1 MRKWSSRVGPGLGRD
16 QNWYGGNTIISL
28 DLSNLPAYTLSAMA
42 TVSRPVSERLTM
54 SYVLDFQKIAWGF
67 TVFLA
72 LLTINPG
79 VTFEQGRGERTL
91 DEVKEEALKRAENG
105 MYPMIGLDPA
115 DVREALDSIH
125 KMDNDEWAA
134 AFMHVADRYM
144 AEGKALESHDPTKAS
159 AAYIRAW
166 RLYSFG
172 RWPVPSSEGKKLAFA
187 KALEAFRA
195 AAKFLDP
202 PLEVVRIPFEGK
214 EIIGYLRLPK
224 NAKGPV
230 PVLLAISGLDSR
242 KEDMATNYGA
252 ILQYGI
258 GFLALDSPGTGQAPI
273 PAGETSERMFSRAI
287 DYLLTRPE
295 VDKTRIAAVG
305 QSFGGYWA
313 TKLAIVEH
321 DRLKAVV
328 AQSPAVDA
336 TFQKDFLLSR
346 LRGNREYLFGMASAM
361 EAILPDAHS
370 PEDVVAQFPKLSL
383 VTQGLIGKPTAPM
396 LIIAGALDTQVPVA
410 DAYLL
415 LSNGDV
421 PKEAWINPKGGHL
434 GRQLKVYPDPV
445 ILRTVIVPW
454 LVRKLE
460 MDVPKTEF

>member
-1 MRKWSSRVGPGLGRD
+1 
-16 QNWYGGNTIISL
+16 
-28 DLSNLPAYTLSAMA
+28 
-42 TVSRPVSERLTM
+42 M
-54 SYVLDFQKIAWGF
+54 SYVLNFRKLASGFILIAAISF
-67 TVFLA
+67 TSPRFLRA
-72 LLTINPG
+72 QEP
-79 VTFEQGRGERTL
+79 GERTL
-91 DEVKEEALKRAENG
+91 DEVKAEAVKRAENG
-105 MYPMIGLDPA
+105 MYPMIGLEPA
-115 DVREALDSIH
+115 DVREAFTAVH
-125 KMDNDEWAA
+125 QMDNDQWAA

-144 AEGKALESHDPTKAS
+144 AEAKALEATDTSQAS
-159 AAYIRAW
+159 ADYIRAW

-172 RWPVPSSEGKKLAFA
+172 RWPVPASEGKKASFA

-195 AAKFLDP
+195 SARFLDP
-202 PLEVVRIPFEGK
+202 PLEVVKIPFEDK
-214 EIIGYLRLPK
+214 EIIGYMRLPK
-224 NAKGPV
+224 NANGPV

-273 PAGETSERMFSRAI
+273 QAGETSERMFSRAI
-287 DYLLTRPE
+287 DYLLTRSE

-346 LRGNREYLFGMASAM
+346 LHGNREYLFGMASAM

-370 PEDVVAQFPKLSL
+370 PDDVVAQFPKLSL
-383 VTQGLIGKPTAPM
+383 VAQGLIGKPTAPM

-460 MDVPKTEF
+460 MDAPKTAP